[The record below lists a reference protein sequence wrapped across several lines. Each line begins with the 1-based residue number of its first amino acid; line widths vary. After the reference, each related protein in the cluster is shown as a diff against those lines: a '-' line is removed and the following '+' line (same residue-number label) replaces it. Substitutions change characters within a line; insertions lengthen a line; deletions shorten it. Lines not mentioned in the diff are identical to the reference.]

1 MKKFFFSFYDEIS
14 NLEIFALKAKYSCFM
29 NNFLAACSDA
39 VPDSRRVRT
48 MSSSTLISEVVS
60 LVRLP
65 IRGTT
70 KHTRLEETPADVED
84 GYESTETQAE

>member
-1 MKKFFFSFYDEIS
+1 
-14 NLEIFALKAKYSCFM
+14 
-29 NNFLAACSDA
+29 
-39 VPDSRRVRT
+39 

-65 IRGTT
+65 MRGSS
-70 KHTRLEETPADVED
+70 KHARLEETSADIED

>member
-1 MKKFFFSFYDEIS
+1 
-14 NLEIFALKAKYSCFM
+14 
-29 NNFLAACSDA
+29 
-39 VPDSRRVRT
+39 

-65 IRGTT
+65 IRGTS

-84 GYESTETQAE
+84 GYESTETPAE